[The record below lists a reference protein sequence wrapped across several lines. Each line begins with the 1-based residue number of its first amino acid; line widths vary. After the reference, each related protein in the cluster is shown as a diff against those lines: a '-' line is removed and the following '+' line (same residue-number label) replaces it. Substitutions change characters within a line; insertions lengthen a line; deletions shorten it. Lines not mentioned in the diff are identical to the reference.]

1 MITKYVIINLRK
13 RKERFMASN
22 LIINVRC
29 TCEEEYL
36 VLQKIHRL
44 YQEDKMQRKVM
55 RQKIK
60 DAGISSMILGSNA
73 DDGQEN
79 A

>member
-1 MITKYVIINLRK
+1 
-13 RKERFMASN
+13 MASN

>member
-1 MITKYVIINLRK
+1 
-13 RKERFMASN
+13 MAN

-44 YQEDKMQRKVM
+44 YQEDKMQKRVM
-55 RQKIK
+55 WERMKE
-60 DAGISSMILGSNA
+60 AGINGMIGGRDEGRDA
-73 DDGQEN
+73 
-79 A
+79 